1 MQSSCLPLLSQTAP
15 NLRRSRWCGKVPVGD
30 DATPE
35 NVIVPQAKSSEDPL
49 PNIRS
54 PEEILDEVYEG
65 SALPEADTD
74 TESDPT
80 DEEKWGL
87 LYKITVLLILIVYTL
102 MMYRIASGPE
112 L

>member
-1 MQSSCLPLLSQTAP
+1 MQSSCLPLLSQTP
-15 NLRRSRWCGKVPVGD
+15 NLRRSRWCGKVSSEEI
-30 DATPE
+30 TPE

-54 PEEILDEVYEG
+54 PEEILDEVYDG
-65 SALPEADTD
+65 SPLPEADTD

-87 LYKITVLLILIVYTL
+87 LYKITVLLVFILYTL
-102 MMYRIASGPE
+102 IMYRMAAGPE